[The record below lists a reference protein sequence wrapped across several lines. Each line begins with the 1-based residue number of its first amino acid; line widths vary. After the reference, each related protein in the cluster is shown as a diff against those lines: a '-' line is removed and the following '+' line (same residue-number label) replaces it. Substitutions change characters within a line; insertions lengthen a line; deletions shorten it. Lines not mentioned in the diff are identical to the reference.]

1 MSCEAWP
8 LSWVRVSFECGG
20 CCLIAYQGSKRENKE
35 KRGSD
40 SEEQLK
46 IHKCSSLTFKPSS
59 LLDRVPSPLIQGGVG
74 GNLTD
79 SLADWFGFRG
89 RCSKSG

>member
-20 CCLIAYQGSKRENKE
+20 CWLIAYQGSKRENKE

-59 LLDRVPSPLIQGGVG
+59 LLDPVPSPLIQGGVG

-79 SLADWFGFRG
+79 SLAD
-89 RCSKSG
+89 